1 MVIIFRD
8 FLMFDQIFLSPQ
20 VKQSVI
26 INKKHGMYVLHSVLL
41 NNLKVKVFFPL
52 KPKIVSN
59 ILLIVSANS
68 SWQINLLQTPLN
80 MTCLTILL
88 TLRSLTQLFPKIRAT
103 NLQKSGA
110 VNKDIK
116 SMRKFRR
123 QLWS

>member
-20 VKQSVI
+20 MKQSVI

-80 MTCLTILL
+80 MTCLT

-110 VNKDIK
+110 VNKVIK

>member
-59 ILLIVSANS
+59 ILMIVSANS

-88 TLRSLTQLFPKIRAT
+88 TLRSLTEL
-103 NLQKSGA
+103 L
-110 VNKDIK
+110 IK
-116 SMRKFRR
+116 T
-123 QLWS
+123 

>member
-116 SMRKFRR
+116 GMRKFCR

>member
-8 FLMFDQIFLSPQ
+8 FLMIDQIFLSPQ

>member
-41 NNLKVKVFFPL
+41 NNLKVKVFFTL

-68 SWQINLLQTPLN
+68 SW
-80 MTCLTILL
+80 LL
-88 TLRSLTQLFPKIRAT
+88 TFSRSL
-103 NLQKSGA
+103 
-110 VNKDIK
+110 
-116 SMRKFRR
+116 
-123 QLWS
+123 